1 MTYIIYLDKIKLG
14 TTLFEKADA
23 PMGVV
28 FGKIKFDKINIGYQF
43 IKDYCLSN
51 NIELTY
57 DCPNDQVLST
67 RTITS
72 LKVINEYGV
81 EIKGVGNQ
89 ITGMDNDGFE
99 ISIEGIPYPFYE
111 KEFSHHREAY
121 DELF

>member
-1 MTYIIYLDKIKLG
+1 MTYTIYLDKIKLG

-28 FGKIKFDKINIGYQF
+28 FGKIEFDKINIGYQF
-43 IKDYCLSN
+43 IKDYCLAN

-72 LKVINEYGV
+72 LKKNKRIWSRN
-81 EIKGVGNQ
+81 
-89 ITGMDNDGFE
+89 
-99 ISIEGIPYPFYE
+99 
-111 KEFSHHREAY
+111 
-121 DELF
+121 